1 MGSPARAPS
10 AVPVDRLEQLNEIE
24 KEIVEA
30 LRNAGASLQELSKDN
45 ITKKNAEQTSTAY
58 IKSLQKIE
66 TDLLKQI
73 NYLSQVATGNPHEG
87 SCYAGQKEAMMA
99 YHRCAHVTTRLR
111 DLETKRDK
119 SNAGPHA
126 PNSQSSSSST
136 AP

>member
-10 AVPVDRLEQLNEIE
+10 AVPVDRLEQLNDIE
-24 KEIVEA
+24 KEIVES
-30 LRNAGASLQELSKDN
+30 LENCGASLQELSKDN
-45 ITKKNAEQTSTAY
+45 VTKKNAEQTSTAY

-66 TDLLKQI
+66 SDLLKQI

-111 DLETKRDK
+111 DLETRRDK
-119 SNAGPHA
+119 PKPE
-126 PNSQSSSSST
+126 PNISRPPQTSLF
-136 AP
+136 